1 MHSKLLEGAGE
12 KSSFDQTENTFPV
25 NIIRSGR
32 LTGFFLG
39 PLLFLFLWIT
49 LPDTFI
55 SPGANKVLAVAA
67 WMITWWVAEAAPIP
81 ITSFLPLILFPLL
94 GVLNMRQSAAP
105 YANPIIFLFLGGF
118 LIALALEKH
127 RLHERIA
134 LNLIRITGTSGNGII
149 LGFMIATGFIS
160 MWISNTATAMM
171 MLPIAL
177 SVINLLKSNEGVMP
191 HELPKNERNFAMGLL
206 LMVGYAATL
215 GGLATIIGTPPNVVF
230 AGLLDE
236 FYHQKL
242 DFGKWM
248 LVGVPVATA
257 LLLSTHLIITR
268 ILFPNNIAKVAGTDE
283 LIKTKLGELG
293 NISKEEK
300 LVLLIF
306 GLTSFFWIFQQ
317 AWNSFIFGRDLL
329 NDTNIAMIGG
339 ILMFVVP
346 VDIRNFKFLLS
357 WSDTG
362 KLQWGILFLFGGGLC
377 LAEGLEHTGI
387 IQFVGHSIAGQ
398 STFSIWLILALIVAT
413 VLLSEFMSN
422 VALVQ
427 IFVPVIFGIA
437 DGMQINPIFLAMP
450 VTLAASIG
458 FMFPIATPPN
468 AIVFSS
474 GYIRM
479 KDMVRAGVLLD
490 LVSIVICF
498 IASLTL
504 IKWVYG

>member
-1 MHSKLLEGAGE
+1 MNKYNRHY
-12 KSSFDQTENTFPV
+12 V
-25 NIIRSGR
+25 NLALSGR
-32 LTGFFLG
+32 HLGFFLG
-39 PLLFLFLWIT
+39 PLLFVILWIT
-49 LPDTFI
+49 LPDTII
-55 SPGANKVLAVAA
+55 SPGANKVVAVAA
-67 WMITWWVAEAAPIP
+67 WMITWWVSEAVPIP
-81 ITSFLPLILFPLL
+81 VTSFLPLILFPLV
-94 GVLNMRQSAAP
+94 GVMSMREAAAP

-118 LIALALEKH
+118 MIALALEKH

-134 LNLIRITGTSGNGII
+134 LNLIKITGTSGNGII

-177 SVINLLKSNEGVMP
+177 SVINLLKDNGEVIP
-191 HELPKNERNFAMGLL
+191 HQLPKQERNFAMGLL

-215 GGLATIIGTPPNVVF
+215 GGVATIIGTPPNVVF

-248 LVGVPVATA
+248 LVGIPVAA
-257 LLLSTHLIITR
+257 LLLLSTHLIITR
-268 ILFPNNIAKVAGTDE
+268 ILFPNNLKTVEGAET
-283 LIKTKLGELG
+283 LIKNKLHEMG
-293 NISKEEK
+293 NISTKEK
-300 LVLLIF
+300 LVLMIF
-306 GLTSFFWIFQQ
+306 VFTSFFWISQQ
-317 AWNSFIFGRDLL
+317 AWNTYIFKQDLL
-329 NDTNIAMIGG
+329 NDTNIAMMGG
-339 ILMFVVP
+339 LLMFVVP
-346 VDIRNFKFLLS
+346 VNFRDKQFLLT
-357 WSDTG
+357 WKDTYHM
-362 KLQWGILFLFGGGLC
+362 QWGILFLFGGGLC
-377 LAEGLEHTGI
+377 LADGLQHTGI
-387 IQFVGHSIAGQ
+387 IQSVGQWIAGQ
-398 STFSIWLILALIVAT
+398 STFNIWLILALIVAT

-437 DGMQINPIFLAMP
+437 DGMNISPVLLAMP

-479 KDMVRAGVLLD
+479 KDMVRAGILLD
-490 LVSIVICF
+490 LVSIIICF
-498 IASLTL
+498 VASLTL
-504 IKWVYG
+504 VKWVYG